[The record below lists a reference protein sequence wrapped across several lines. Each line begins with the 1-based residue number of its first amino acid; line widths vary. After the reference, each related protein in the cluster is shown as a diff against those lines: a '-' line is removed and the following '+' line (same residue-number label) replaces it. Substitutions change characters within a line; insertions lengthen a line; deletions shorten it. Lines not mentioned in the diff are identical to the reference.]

1 MPSVGVEPTTNGLC
15 LPLRLSPRT
24 ASAAEFVV
32 WTFPSLYA
40 SAVKSLHLP
49 RLCGV
54 AWLGITVPL
63 SRLRLPRIWQI
74 LQAHLRRDEL
84 TAPNVIRLQPYFGSL
99 MELTCVG
106 CAAGLTGRQKRF
118 CSRQCK
124 NAWTNNKHQN
134 YVTQQQRGRER
145 RLLLI
150 QRKGA
155 RCERCGYDRNNAAL
169 AFHHTDPA
177 TKSFPVDLRSCSN
190 TCWQSLL
197 DEAEKCILLCLNCHS
212 EIHNPDFST

>member
-1 MPSVGVEPTTNGLC
+1 MPATTAFAAHR
-15 LPLRLSPRT
+15 P
-24 ASAAEFVV
+24 SAVFVV

-49 RLCGV
+49 RRAGE

-63 SRLRLPRIWQI
+63 SRLRLPRLWQI

-84 TAPNVIRLQPYFGSL
+84 TKPNVIRLQPYFGSL
-99 MELTCVG
+99 MERTCLV
-106 CAAGLTGRQKRF
+106 CAVELTGRQRSF
-118 CSRQCK
+118 CSRRCK

-134 YVTQQQRGRER
+134 YVSQQQRGRER

-150 QRKGA
+150 QRKGGC
-155 RCERCGYDRNNAAL
+155 CERCGYNRNNAAL
-169 AFHHTDPA
+169 AFHHITPA
-177 TKSFPVDLRSCSN
+177 AKSFPIDLRSCSN

-197 DEAEKCILLCLNCHS
+197 DEAEKCMLLCLNCHS
-212 EIHNPDFST
+212 EIHNPEFST